1 MVIVNTISAPLKHNL
16 LTLQLNTALKKSASN
31 GSAGR
36 PIPNLYLWS
45 ECTTAEEY
53 KSINQAEILQWVQQ
67 SRQVSAEDAI
77 SSILPSG
84 HCVE

>member
-1 MVIVNTISAPLKHNL
+1 M
-16 LTLQLNTALKKSASN
+16 SASN

-36 PIPNLYLWS
+36 PSPNLYLWS

-53 KSINQAEILQWVQQ
+53 KSINQAKILQWVQQ

-77 SSILPSG
+77 PPILPSG